1 MEILPKINYGRTS
14 FSAHYNM
21 YDRFIYV
28 IGGCNQ
34 QGKMMKEC
42 EKFDVFE
49 LKWHKMEPMNEE
61 RGNPATLIT

>member
-1 MEILPKINYGRTS
+1 
-14 FSAHYNM
+14 
-21 YDRFIYV
+21 
-28 IGGCNQ
+28 
-34 QGKMMKEC
+34 MMKEC